1 MTKFTLP
8 KGLTEALKSGQ
19 LIPFVGAGVSM
30 SVKKAGS
37 QESLFPS
44 WGALLERSAVTVRD
58 NGDKPTADLI
68 KAFLARNKDDAYLQ
82 AATYAQEALGN
93 HEWNTFLKEQLSF
106 TKDQCETSSLALAQS
121 IWRLNCPL
129 IITTNYDKVLDWAC
143 PMLADLN
150 HWDIEAAHEQ
160 ANSLSTKLTQHTV
173 WHLHGRI
180 SNANN
185 LILTPDGYT
194 HLYSENKD
202 QQKYAAA
209 LATLK
214 TYFITN
220 RFIFIGFSFDDVV
233 FAGALQSVSK
243 IFDKNTPK
251 HFVLIK
257 ENQRERIEK
266 LGLPLIPVNYENHED
281 LPALLNQL
289 ASHAERVNQNEQSE
303 PVGTN
308 TLPTTIS
315 PAPNTKPNFD
325 INNPVFNLPFRSK
338 GEGVVG
344 REQVL
349 QDLRT
354 QLVSGQQTSIG
365 HAASFNGMGGLGKT
379 QLAVEYAYRYRD
391 KYPTGVMW
399 IAADQ
404 DISTQLVTMANNA
417 KWFSPH
423 LETADLL
430 AKAREKLQN
439 SSDCLIIFDNVESKE
454 QIQDYLPNVNAA
466 PHLLIT
472 SRMNTIGGFTVL
484 PLTLL
489 SDEESVELLLKEANR
504 EHLELSIEDKRVC
517 QDIVETLGHLPL
529 AIELAGAYLKRLPS
543 VTFANYKTLLHSS
556 LDKALTAKHHASF
569 TNHQKGLFGT
579 LTLTEREIEQSPLIE
594 EVLRLLSWSATASMS
609 TSLMASL
616 LDVSEDDLIEPLAL
630 GVELKLLSTT
640 DHTRY
645 AIHRLLKEI
654 QRELHPLDNMQAWG
668 QTVCLLM
675 IGWFETR
682 KDEFS
687 DLKDY
692 QAEIDHL
699 ENWQALASKHQWPQA
714 IALIWLQAY
723 PLWHLGQYQQS
734 ETLLLTALDL
744 FKQTHTTENKDNQL
758 LKAHLLADLGAINDH
773 LGKSNQALNYS
784 KTALD
789 IRLTYLDEK
798 HPDVAKS
805 YGNIGTT
812 YGELGEHE
820 KALENQKIAL
830 ELLLELHSEKH
841 RDVAATYNN
850 IGGTYGELGLHE
862 KALENKEKALH
873 LLIELFDEKHPN
885 VATAYD
891 NIGLN
896 YGKQGLYD
904 QALERH
910 EKALSLRLEL
920 FDENH
925 PDVARSY
932 HNIGGTYREMGLHD
946 QALENEEKALRLWL
960 ELFDE
965 NHPDVADSYN
975 NIGWTYG
982 EMGLHDKALENEKKA
997 LELRLE
1003 ILCEKHP
1010 DVANS
1015 YNNIGGAYRALR
1027 RYPEALTH
1035 SRKAFEIFLSL
1046 YTTNP
1051 TDLLNAMWGIVN
1063 TLLAQKQFGRALTEL
1078 DALKPLAS
1086 ANKKIKIEILELQS
1100 HIKQTGAKSGYR
1112 FNNPTK
1118 KTNKRKPKRR

>member
-8 KGLTEALKSGQ
+8 KGLTEALKNGQ

-30 SVKKAGS
+30 SVKKAVS
-37 QESLFPS
+37 TDHLFPS
-44 WGALLERSAVTVRD
+44 WDALLERSAVKVKD

-68 KAFLARNKDDAYLQ
+68 RAFLDRNKSSSYLE
-82 AATYAQEALGN
+82 AAKYAQEALGN
-93 HEWNTFLKEQLSF
+93 HEWNAFLKEQLSF

-143 PMLADLN
+143 PMLADLT
-150 HWDIEAAHEQ
+150 HWDIEAVHEQ
-160 ANSLSTKLTQHTV
+160 ASSLSTKLTQSTV

-180 SNANN
+180 ENANN

-202 QQKYAAA
+202 QQKYTAAQA
-209 LATLK
+209 ILK
-214 TYFITN
+214 TYFATN
-220 RFIFIGFSFDDVV
+220 RFLFIGFSFDDLV
-233 FAGALQSVSK
+233 FSDALKSISDL
-243 IFDKNTPK
+243 FDGNTPK

-257 ENQRERIEK
+257 ESQRERIEN
-266 LGLPLIPVNYENHED
+266 LGLPLIPVTYKSHDD
-281 LPALLNQL
+281 LPALLNEL
-289 ASHAERVNQNEQSE
+289 ANHAEPINNAEQSE
-303 PVGTN
+303 PVGAN
-308 TLPTTIS
+308 TLPTTIL
-315 PAPNTKPNFD
+315 PAQNAKPDFD

-349 QDLRT
+349 QELRT
-354 QLVSGQQTSIG
+354 QLVLGQQTSIG
-365 HAASFNGMGGLGKT
+365 HTASFNGMGGLGKT
-379 QLAVEYAYRYRD
+379 QLAVEYAYRYKED
-391 KYPTGVMW
+391 YPNGVFW

-404 DISTQLVTMANNA
+404 DINNQLIKMATDA

-423 LETADLL
+423 LEMTDLL
-430 AKAREKLQN
+430 TQATRKLKN
-439 SSDCLIIFDNVESKE
+439 GSDCLIIFDNVESKE
-454 QIQDYLPNVNAA
+454 QIQDYLPNINAA

-504 EHLELSIEDKRVC
+504 EHLELSDEDKRMC

-579 LTLTEREIEQSPLIE
+579 LTLTEQEIEQSPLIE

-609 TSLMASL
+609 TSLMASV

-645 AIHRLLKEI
+645 TIHRLLKEI

-668 QTVCLLM
+668 QTACQRM

-682 KDEFS
+682 KDEFL

-699 ENWQALASKHQWPQA
+699 ESWQALADKHQWPQA

-734 ETLLLTALDL
+734 EALLLTALNL
-744 FKQTHTTENKDNQL
+744 FKQTHTTEHKDNQL
-758 LKAHLLADLGAINDH
+758 LKAHLLADLGTINNH
-773 LGKSNQALNYS
+773 LEKSNQALTYG

-798 HPDVAKS
+798 HPDVATS
-805 YGNIGTT
+805 
-812 YGELGEHE
+812 
-820 KALENQKIAL
+820 
-830 ELLLELHSEKH
+830 
-841 RDVAATYNN
+841 YNN
-850 IGGTYGELGLHE
+850 IGGTYGQLGLHE
-862 KALENKEKALH
+862 KALESEKKAL
-873 LLIELFDEKHPN
+873 K
-885 VATAYD
+885 
-891 NIGLN
+891 
-896 YGKQGLYD
+896 
-904 QALERH
+904 
-910 EKALSLRLEL
+910 LRLEL
-920 FDENH
+920 FGEKH
-925 PDVARSY
+925 PDIATSYNNIGGAYGKLSSHDKALEYQEKALNLFLELYGTKHPHVAASY
-932 HNIGGTYREMGLHD
+932 DNVGGTYRKLISYEESLKNHKKSLSILMELFGGKHLDIAISYSNIGGTY
-946 QALENEEKALRLWL
+946 
-960 ELFDE
+960 
-965 NHPDVADSYN
+965 
-975 NIGWTYG
+975 G
-982 EMGLHDKALENEKKA
+982 EQGLHDKALENHKIA
-997 LELRLE
+997 LELRLA
-1003 ILCEKHP
+1003 LFDEKHP
-1010 DVANS
+1010 KVTTS
-1015 YNNIGGAYRALR
+1015 LNNIAVTYRALGL
-1027 RYPEALTH
+1027 YPEALTH
-1035 SRKAFEIFLSL
+1035 GRKAFEIFLSL
-1046 YTTNP
+1046 YTTNS
-1051 TDLLNAMWGIVN
+1051 TGLLGAMREIVK
-1063 TLLAQKQFGRALTEL
+1063 TLLAQKQFGRALAEL
-1078 DALKPLAS
+1078 DALKPLA
-1086 ANKKIKIEILELQS
+1086 NTNRKIKAEMLKLQS
-1100 HIKQTGAKSGYR
+1100 HIKKTGAKSGYK
-1112 FNNPTK
+1112 FNSPTK

>member
-8 KGLTEALKSGQ
+8 KGLTEALKNGQ

-37 QESLFPS
+37 TDHLFPS
-44 WGALLERSAVTVRD
+44 WDALLERSAVKVKD

-68 KAFLARNKDDAYLQ
+68 RAFLDRNKSSSYLE
-82 AATYAQEALGN
+82 AAKYAQEALGN
-93 HEWNTFLKEQLSF
+93 HEWNAFLKEQLSF
-106 TKDQCETSSLALAQS
+106 TKDQCEASSLALAQS

-160 ANSLSTKLTQHTV
+160 ANSLSTKLTQSTV

-180 SNANN
+180 GNANN

-202 QQKYAAA
+202 QQKYKTAQ
-209 LATLK
+209 ATLK
-214 TYFITN
+214 NYLAT
-220 RFIFIGFSFDDVV
+220 RQLLFIGFSFSDKV
-233 FAGALQSVSK
+233 FSKELQSISEL
-243 IFDKNTPK
+243 FDGNTHD

-257 ENQRERIEK
+257 ESQRTEIEN
-266 LGLPLIPVNYENHED
+266 LGLPLIPVTYEKHDD
-281 LPALLNQL
+281 LPALLNEL
-289 ASHAERVNQNEQSE
+289 ASHAERVNQNEPSE
-303 PVGTN
+303 PVGAN

-315 PAPNTKPNFD
+315 PAQNAKPDFD

-349 QDLRT
+349 QELRT

-379 QLAVEYAYRYRD
+379 QLAVEYAYRYRNE
-391 KYPTGVMW
+391 YPNGVMW

-454 QIQDYLPNVNAA
+454 QIQDYLPNINAA

-504 EHLELSIEDKRVC
+504 EHLDVSDEDKRIC

-579 LTLTEREIEQSPLIE
+579 LTLTEREITQSPLIE
-594 EVLRLLSWSATASMS
+594 DVLRLLSWSATASMS
-609 TSLMASL
+609 TSLMATL
-616 LDVSEDDLIEPLAL
+616 LAVEETELIEPLAL
-630 GVELKLLSTT
+630 GVELRLLSSTENN
-640 DHTRY
+640 RY

-654 QRELHPLDNMQAWG
+654 QRELHPLETMNEWG
-668 QTVCLLM
+668 QEICQRM
-675 IGWFETR
+675 IGWFEER
-682 KDEFS
+682 KNEFLE
-687 DLKDY
+687 LKDY

-699 ENWQALASKHQWPQA
+699 ENWQDLANQQQWQQA
-714 IALIWLQAY
+714 IALLWLQAY

-734 ETLLLTALDL
+734 EALLLKALDL
-744 FKQTHTTENKDNQL
+744 FEQIYKKENKNNQL
-758 LKAHLLADLGAINDH
+758 LKAHLLADLGTIYSH
-773 LGKSNQALNYS
+773 LGKTNRALIHGRS
-784 KTALD
+784 ALA
-789 IRLTYLDEK
+789 IQLTYLDEK
-798 HPDVAKS
+798 HRDVAISYNNIGIAYSNLSQYNEALQNSKKALALQLELFEEKHIDVARS
-805 YGNIGTT
+805 YGNIGNILLALNL
-812 YGELGEHE
+812 YNEALQNSK
-820 KALENQKIAL
+820 KALFIRLKL
-830 ELLLELHSEKH
+830 FGEKH
-841 RDVAATYNN
+841 PDVAISYNN
-850 IGGTYGELGLHE
+850 IGSCYNEL
-862 KALENKEKALH
+862 KQYNQALENKEKALR
-873 LLIELFDEKHPN
+873 LQLEIFGEIHPD
-885 VATAYD
+885 VATSYS
-891 NIGLN
+891 NIGIS
-896 YGKQGLYD
+896 YGTLGKHD
-904 QALERH
+904 KALRII
-910 EKALSLRLEL
+910 EKALSLQLSL
-920 FDENH
+920 FGEKH
-925 PDVARSY
+925 PEVA
-932 HNIGGTYREMGLHD
+932 TC
-946 QALENEEKALRLWL
+946 
-960 ELFDE
+960 
-965 NHPDVADSYN
+965 YN
-975 NIGWTYG
+975 NIGTTYS
-982 EMGLHDKALENEKKA
+982 ELGLHDKALENVKKA

-1003 ILCEKHP
+1003 ILGEKHP
-1010 DVANS
+1010 DVATS
-1015 YNNIGGAYRALR
+1015 YHNIAVTYRELGL
-1027 RYPEALTH
+1027 YPDALTH
-1035 SRKAFEIFLSL
+1035 SRKVFEIRLSL
-1046 YTTNP
+1046 YTTTP
-1051 TDLLNAMWGIVN
+1051 TDLLNAMKGVVK
-1063 TLLAQKQFGRALTEL
+1063 TLLAQKQFGRALAEL

-1086 ANKKIKIEILELQS
+1086 TNKKVKIEMQKMQS
-1100 HIKQTGAKSGYR
+1100 HIKQTGAKSGFR
-1112 FNNPTK
+1112 SSATK
-1118 KTNKRKPKRR
+1118 KTNKRKPKQR

>member
-1 MTKFTLP
+1 MTNFTLP
-8 KGLTEALKSGQ
+8 KGLTAALKSGQ

-37 QESLFPS
+37 TDRLFPS
-44 WGALLERSAVTVRD
+44 WGELLRNSAVKVED
-58 NGDKPTADLI
+58 NGDKPTAGLI
-68 KAFLARNKDDAYLQ
+68 KAFLDRNKSSSYLE
-82 AATYAQEALGN
+82 AAKYAQEALGN
-93 HEWNTFLKEQLSF
+93 HEWNAFLKEQLSF
-106 TKDQCETSSLALAQS
+106 TQDQCEASSLALAQS

-129 IITTNYDKVLDWAC
+129 IITTNYDKVLDWTC
-143 PMLADLN
+143 PILADLN

-214 TYFITN
+214 TYFTTN

-243 IFDKNTPK
+243 IFDNNTPK

-266 LGLPLIPVNYENHED
+266 LGLPLIPVTYENHDD
-281 LPALLNQL
+281 LPTLLNEL
-289 ASHAERVNQNEQSE
+289 ASHAERVNQNKPSE
-303 PVGTN
+303 PAVTS

-315 PAPNTKPNFD
+315 PAPNTKPDFD

-349 QDLRT
+349 QELRT

-379 QLAVEYAYRYRD
+379 QLAVEYAYRYKD
-391 KYPTGVMW
+391 EYSNGVMW

-404 DISTQLVTMANNA
+404 DISTQLVTMANTA

-454 QIQDYLPNVNAA
+454 QIQDYLPNINAA
-466 PHLLIT
+466 PHLIIT

-517 QDIVETLGHLPL
+517 QDVVETLGHLPL

-543 VTFANYKTLLHSS
+543 VTFTNYRTLLNSS

-609 TSLMASL
+609 TLLMASL
-616 LDVSEDDLIEPLAL
+616 LDVLEDDLIEPLAL
-630 GVELKLLSTT
+630 GVELKLLSAT
-640 DHTRY
+640 DNNRY
-645 AIHRLLKEI
+645 SIHRLLKEI
-654 QRELHPLDNMQAWG
+654 QRELHPLDDMQAWG
-668 QTVCLLM
+668 KTVCQRM

-682 KDEFS
+682 KDDFL

-699 ENWQALASKHQWPQA
+699 ENWQALSNHQHWPQT
-714 IALIWLQAY
+714 IELIWLQAY
-723 PLWHLGQYQQS
+723 PLWHLSQFQQS

-744 FKQTHTTENKDNQL
+744 FKHTHKEENKDNQL
-758 LKAHLLADLGAINDH
+758 LKAHLLADLGNINLH
-773 LGKSNQALNYS
+773 LDQANQALTYS
-784 KTALD
+784 EAALT
-789 IRLTYLDEK
+789 IRLKYIKEK
-798 HPDVAKS
+798 HSDIAK
-805 YGNIGTT
+805 
-812 YGELGEHE
+812 
-820 KALENQKIAL
+820 
-830 ELLLELHSEKH
+830 
-841 RDVAATYNN
+841 
-850 IGGTYGELGLHE
+850 
-862 KALENKEKALH
+862 
-873 LLIELFDEKHPN
+873 
-885 VATAYD
+885 
-891 NIGLN
+891 
-896 YGKQGLYD
+896 
-904 QALERH
+904 
-910 EKALSLRLEL
+910 
-920 FDENH
+920 
-925 PDVARSY
+925 
-932 HNIGGTYREMGLHD
+932 
-946 QALENEEKALRLWL
+946 
-960 ELFDE
+960 
-965 NHPDVADSYN
+965 
-975 NIGWTYG
+975 
-982 EMGLHDKALENEKKA
+982 
-997 LELRLE
+997 
-1003 ILCEKHP
+1003 
-1010 DVANS
+1010 S
-1015 YNNIGGAYRALR
+1015 YNNIGGAYIKLGLHDKALQIQEKALR
-1027 RYPEALTH
+1027 LRLELFGETHPDVAMSYNNIGGVYGKLGLHDKALQIEE
-1035 SRKAFEIFLSL
+1035 KALRLQLELSGEIHPDVATSYNNIGITYSKLGQHNKALENKEKSVRLKVELFGKKHPIIAVSYNNIGITYVKLKLYDDAFTSFKNALSIHIECF
-1046 YTTNP
+1046 TTNP
-1051 TDLLNAMWGIVN
+1051 SDIIRTLNGMTEALVLDKRFTLALSELASLKTLAVINKALKHKLKSLDQYIRREAGKSGVRLNAIN
-1063 TLLAQKQFGRALTEL
+1063 
-1078 DALKPLAS
+1078 S
-1086 ANKKIKIEILELQS
+1086 NKK
-1100 HIKQTGAKSGYR
+1100 
-1112 FNNPTK
+1112 
-1118 KTNKRKPKRR
+1118 KPKKR

>member
-1 MTKFTLP
+1 
-8 KGLTEALKSGQ
+8 
-19 LIPFVGAGVSM
+19 M

-214 TYFITN
+214 TYFTTN

-315 PAPNTKPNFD
+315 PAPNTKPDFD

-349 QDLRT
+349 QELRT

-391 KYPTGVMW
+391 KYSNGVMW

-404 DISTQLVTMANNA
+404 DISTQLVIMANNA

-454 QIQDYLPNVNAA
+454 QIQDYLPNINTA

-504 EHLELSIEDKRVC
+504 EHLELSDEDQQVC

-543 VTFANYKTLLHSS
+543 VTLAKYKTLLHSS
-556 LDKALTAKHHASF
+556 LDKALTAKDHASF
-569 TNHQKGLFGT
+569 TNHKKGLFGT
-579 LTLTEREIEQSPLIE
+579 LTLTEQEIEQSPLIE
-594 EVLRLLSWSATASMS
+594 KVLRLLSWSATASMS

-723 PLWHLGQYQQS
+723 PLWHLGKYQQS

-744 FKQTHTTENKDNQL
+744 FKQIHTIKHKDNQL
-758 LKAHLLADLGAINDH
+758 LKAHLLADLGTINDH
-773 LGKSNQALNYS
+773 LGKSNQALTYEQ
-784 KTALD
+784 TALD
-789 IRLTYLDEK
+789 IRLTYLDKK
-798 HPDVAKS
+798 HSDVATS
-805 YGNIGTT
+805 YNNIGTT
-812 YGELGEHE
+812 YGEM
-820 KALENQKIAL
+820 
-830 ELLLELHSEKH
+830 
-841 RDVAATYNN
+841 
-850 IGGTYGELGLHE
+850 GLHE
-862 KALENKEKALH
+862 KALENKKTALELRLELYGEKHQDVATSYNNIGSTYGDMGLHENALENKKKAL
-873 LLIELFDEKHPN
+873 E
-885 VATAYD
+885 
-891 NIGLN
+891 
-896 YGKQGLYD
+896 
-904 QALERH
+904 
-910 EKALSLRLEL
+910 LRLEL

-925 PDVARSY
+925 PDVASSY
-932 HNIGGTYREMGLHD
+932 NNIGTTYGEMGLHEK
-946 QALENEEKALRLWL
+946 ALENKKKALRILL

-965 NHPDVADSYN
+965 NHPNVAASYN
-975 NIGWTYG
+975 NIGTTYG
-982 EMGLHDKALENEKKA
+982 KMGLHEKALEYEKTA
-997 LELRLE
+997 IELRLE
-1003 ILCEKHP
+1003 LFDENHP
-1010 DVANS
+1010 NVATS
-1015 YNNIGGAYRALR
+1015 YHNIAATYQALEL
-1027 RYPEALTH
+1027 YPEALTH
-1035 SRKAFEIFLSL
+1035 GRKAFEIRQSL
-1046 YTTNP
+1046 YTSNS
-1051 TDLLNAMWGIVN
+1051 TDLLNTMRGIVK
-1063 TLLAQKQFGRALTEL
+1063 TLLAQKQFGRALAEL
-1078 DALKPLAS
+1078 DALKPLANT
-1086 ANKKIKIEILELQS
+1086 NKKIKIEILKLQS
-1100 HIKQTGAKSGYR
+1100 HIKQTGATSGYR